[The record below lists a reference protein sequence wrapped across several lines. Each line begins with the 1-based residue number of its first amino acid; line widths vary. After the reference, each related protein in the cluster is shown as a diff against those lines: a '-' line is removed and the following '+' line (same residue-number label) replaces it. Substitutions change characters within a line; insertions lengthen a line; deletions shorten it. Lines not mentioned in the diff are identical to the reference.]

1 MADLGKKT
9 FLCGEQTFTWFVKI
23 PGDYGESDSSL
34 WTPNLVDAHG
44 SVKWGWELP
53 GGSWESDLPP
63 DQLDEGFQGWVG
75 CENSS

>member
-34 WTPNLVDAHG
+34 
-44 SVKWGWELP
+44 
-53 GGSWESDLPP
+53 
-63 DQLDEGFQGWVG
+63 
-75 CENSS
+75 